1 LTTSP
6 LQSSLL
12 TWLDTRAEMAVYA
25 ITHGRLAYG
34 NQSFDAQMRDDA
46 TLLAEFIARPR
57 SLPAHVPPVAGKAA
71 DATPVALPA
80 QTLRDGTH
88 ADASDR
94 IEAQEWLVPTC
105 DGPIVIGCFRTQ
117 ATSSANHA
125 LLRVALHDALTD
137 LPNRSLL
144 EDRLFQAIAR
154 SRRNRKLAAL
164 LYLDL
169 DQFKPVNDRYGHQA
183 GDIVLQ
189 TVAGRMLACV
199 RETDTVARLG
209 GDEFAIVLDEI
220 DQQEQAEIVAAKLI
234 AAIGEPITL
243 PEGATVN
250 VSCSIGVVLCPT
262 NGVNLISL
270 MQAADQAMYTCKGT
284 GSGRYCLST
293 AAPPAIEPGNWMED
307 NEAEMIGV
315 PEIDRQHETLIAL
328 ANRLHRA
335 IEDSE
340 DYVLQSALLDE
351 LVSYTQYHFAS
362 EEALMD
368 RYKDPNAEA
377 HKRQHAQLVAQ
388 VQFFRHALSN
398 SDSQMI
404 LSALRPWLIRHI
416 RSYDRAL
423 GAFLMTRKARE
434 PGASPS

>member
-1 LTTSP
+1 
-6 LQSSLL
+6 
-12 TWLDTRAEMAVYA
+12 MAVYA
-25 ITHGRLAYG
+25 IADGRLAYG
-34 NQSFDAQMRDDA
+34 NQSFDAQMRDDE
-46 TLLAEFIARPR
+46 TLLAEFITRPR
-57 SLPAHVPPVAGKAA
+57 SLPRPVPTSGGTAA
-71 DATPVALPA
+71 DEAPIALPA
-80 QTLRDGTH
+80 QTLRDGTRT
-88 ADASDR
+88 DTSDR
-94 IEAQEWLVPTC
+94 IEAQEWLVTTRN
-105 DGPIVIGCFRTQ
+105 GPIVVGCFRAQPT
-117 ATSSANHA
+117 ASANHA

-169 DQFKPVNDRYGHQA
+169 DQFKPVNDLYGHQA

-189 TVAGRMLACV
+189 TAAGRMLACV
-199 RETDTVARLG
+199 RETDTVARMG

-220 DQQEQAEIVAAKLI
+220 EQSEQAEVVAAKLI
-234 AAIGEPITL
+234 ETIAEPITL
-243 PEGATVN
+243 PDGATVSI
-250 VSCSIGVVLCPT
+250 SCSIGVSLCPT
-262 NGVNLISL
+262 NGFNLRSL
-270 MQAADQAMYTCKGT
+270 MQAADQAMYTCKGM
-284 GSGRYCLST
+284 GSGRYCVSA
-293 AAPPAIEPGNWMED
+293 AAPPEIEAGNWMEED
-307 NEAEMIGV
+307 EAESIGV

-335 IEDSE
+335 IEASE

-368 RYKDPNAEA
+368 RYQDPNAEA

-388 VQFFRHALSN
+388 VLFFRHALSN

-423 GAFLMTRKARE
+423 GAFLRTQKDRAS
-434 PGASPS
+434 GA